1 MAYDIVPYSPELAD
15 QIAQLQTPSGAAI
28 RHCVDWALSRI
39 LLDIADWDLRML
51 YSMAA

>member
-1 MAYDIVPYSPELAD
+1 
-15 QIAQLQTPSGAAI
+15 
-28 RHCVDWALSRI
+28 VDWALSRN